1 MIYGTRARAMESTM
15 DSPRAEIE
23 HQEER
28 VDERDNACA
37 HVERTGRK
45 RARES
50 WRSFA
55 YRRH

>member
-1 MIYGTRARAMESTM
+1 MELVRAIGSRM
-15 DSPRAEIE
+15 DAPRAEIE

-28 VDERDNACA
+28 VDGRDNA

-50 WRSFA
+50 WRSLAHSLA